1 MLLLLKVQLCRMQEK
16 CDRKR
21 KANDAHYTA
30 MTNNNIQ
37 NNIFCP
43 EAALQMVFS
52 KYAANLQEKR
62 NFNKVAS
69 NVIEIALR
77 HGVFSYKF
85 AAYFQ
90 NIFS

>member
-1 MLLLLKVQLCRMQEK
+1 
-16 CDRKR
+16 
-21 KANDAHYTA
+21 
-30 MTNNNIQ
+30 
-37 NNIFCP
+37 
-43 EAALQMVFS
+43 MVFS

>member
-1 MLLLLKVQLCRMQEK
+1 
-16 CDRKR
+16 
-21 KANDAHYTA
+21 
-30 MTNNNIQ
+30 
-37 NNIFCP
+37 
-43 EAALQMVFS
+43 MVFS

-69 NVIEIALR
+69 NFIEIALW

-85 AAYFQ
+85 AAFFQ